1 MMKKQNAVGRAIQ
14 ALMLKKNAVGRA
26 AQAALVAAL
35 VSVSFADPAFA
46 QLDRATTV
54 LTNVQTILTG
64 VAVVVTTIA
73 ILWAGFKML
82 FQHHK
87 WSEIAH
93 IVIGGLFIG
102 GAAGF
107 ASWLIG

>member
-1 MMKKQNAVGRAIQ
+1 MKKQNVVGKVVQAV
-14 ALMLKKNAVGRA
+14 LT
-26 AQAALVAAL
+26 AALISMA
-35 VSVSFADPAFA
+35 FADPAFA

-54 LTNVQTILTG
+54 LTNIQTLLVGI
-64 VAVVVTTIA
+64 AVVVTTIA

-93 IVIGGLFIG
+93 IVMGALFIG
-102 GAAGF
+102 GASGF
-107 ASWLIG
+107 AAWLIG

>member
-1 MMKKQNAVGRAIQ
+1 MKTQGVSGKVVQS
-14 ALMLKKNAVGRA
+14 LS
-26 AQAALVAAL
+26 LVML
-35 VSVSFADPAFA
+35 VSLAFVDPAFA

-64 VAVVVTTIA
+64 IAVVVTTIA

-102 GAAGF
+102 GATGF
-107 ASWLIG
+107 ASWLIGS